1 MTTIDAPQ
9 PDSRSVIRSTAATTA
24 FVVGWYALPDYV
36 RSKTAR
42 TVLKTA
48 GLAAFAALG
57 IRDMRHDD
65 TWQKTVATVRGSG
78 TPPWKRTD
86 QAFSGSHT
94 SRPGQAAQDGAQG
107 PDAPAGLGAGTHTT
121 PSTIAPDGTDR
132 TTQVAALAGAGLVVV
147 GSSVLTVVVEQKV
160 FRRNEARA
168 ARGVRL
174 PHSRIAL
181 LFGALT
187 ALVAVPDVWH
197 SRAVESAQR

>member
-9 PDSRSVIRSTAATTA
+9 PDSRSVIRTTAATTA

-48 GLAAFAALG
+48 GLAAFATLG
-57 IRDMRHDD
+57 IREMRGGDA
-65 TWQKTVATVRGSG
+65 WQETVAAVRGGG

-86 QAFSGSHT
+86 QPVAEPRT
-94 SRPGQAAQDGAQG
+94 APGRQEAPDGAG
-107 PDAPAGLGAGTHTT
+107 APETSAGLGGTPDAAATL
-121 PSTIAPDGTDR
+121 APDEVDR
-132 TTQVAALAGAGLVVV
+132 TARAAALAGAGLVVV
-147 GSSVLTVVVEQKV
+147 GSSVLTVVVEKRV

-168 ARGVRL
+168 ARGLRL
-174 PHSRIAL
+174 PHTRSAL

-187 ALVAVPDVWH
+187 ALVAVPDVWS
-197 SRAVESAQR
+197 SRAAESGTR

>member
-9 PDSRSVIRSTAATTA
+9 PDSRSVIRTTAATTA

-36 RSKTAR
+36 RSTTAR
-42 TVLKTA
+42 TILKTA
-48 GLAAFAALG
+48 GLAVFATLG
-57 IRDMRHDD
+57 IRDLRHDD
-65 TWQKTVATVRGSG
+65 TWQKTVATVRGTG
-78 TPPWKRTD
+78 TPPWKLTD
-86 QAFSGSHT
+86 QAFEGSRA
-94 SRPGQAAQDGAQG
+94 SQAASDEARGS
-107 PDAPAGLGAGTHTT
+107 DAPAGAGTGSRST
-121 PSTIAPDGTDR
+121 PSTVAPAGMDR

-174 PHSRIAL
+174 PHSRTAL

-187 ALVAVPDVWH
+187 ALVAIPDVLH
-197 SRAVESAQR
+197 SRAAESAQR

>member
-36 RSKTAR
+36 RSTAAR

-57 IRDMRHDD
+57 VREMRHDD
-65 TWQKTVATVRGSG
+65 TWQMTVATVRGGG
-78 TPPWKRTD
+78 TPPWKLTD
-86 QAFSGSHT
+86 QTFDGSRA
-94 SRPGQAAQDGAQG
+94 SQAAPDDAQRPG
-107 PDAPAGLGAGTHTT
+107 APAGADGST
-121 PSTIAPDGTDR
+121 PSTLAPDGTDR
-132 TTQVAALAGAGLVVV
+132 TTQAAALAGAGLVVV
-147 GSSVLTVVVEQKV
+147 GSSVLTVLVEKKV

-174 PHSRIAL
+174 PHTRSAL

-187 ALVAVPDVWH
+187 ALVAAPDVWH
-197 SRAVESAQR
+197 SRATEAAKR

>member
-42 TVLKTA
+42 AVLKTA

-57 IRDMRHDD
+57 VRDMRHDD
-65 TWQKTVATVRGSG
+65 TWQKTVATVRGTG
-78 TPPWKRTD
+78 TPPWKLTD
-86 QAFSGSHT
+86 QAFDGTRAS
-94 SRPGQAAQDGAQG
+94 QAASEEAR
-107 PDAPAGLGAGTHTT
+107 PSDAAAGVETGTHTS
-121 PSTIAPDGTDR
+121 PAAVAPDGTDR

-147 GSSVLTVVVEQKV
+147 GSSVLTVVVEKKV

-168 ARGVRL
+168 ARGIRL
-174 PHSRIAL
+174 PHTRSAL

-187 ALVAVPDVWH
+187 ALVAVPDVLH
-197 SRAVESAQR
+197 SRAAESAQR

>member
-9 PDSRSVIRSTAATTA
+9 PDSRSVIRTTAATTA
-24 FVVGWYALPDYV
+24 FVVVWYALPDYV

-65 TWQKTVATVRGSG
+65 TWQKTVATVRGTG
-78 TPPWKRTD
+78 TPPWKLTD
-86 QAFSGSHT
+86 QTFDGSRA
-94 SRPGQAAQDGAQG
+94 SQAAPDDAQG
-107 PDAPAGLGAGTHTT
+107 PGAPAGAGAST
-121 PSTIAPDGTDR
+121 PSTVAPDGMDR
-132 TTQVAALAGAGLVVV
+132 TTQAAALAGAGLVVV
-147 GSSVLTVVVEQKV
+147 GSSVLTVVVEKRV

-174 PHSRIAL
+174 PHSRTAL

-197 SRAVESAQR
+197 SRAAEAAKR

>member
-9 PDSRSVIRSTAATTA
+9 PDSRSVIRTTAATTA
-24 FVVGWYALPDYV
+24 FVVGWYALPDYM

-65 TWQKTVATVRGSG
+65 TWQKTVATVRGTG
-78 TPPWKRTD
+78 TPRWKLSD
-86 QAFSGSHT
+86 QAFEGSR
-94 SRPGQAAQDGAQG
+94 SAQAAPDGTLAS
-107 PDAPAGLGAGTHTT
+107 DAPAGEGTGTQTT
-121 PSTIAPDGTDR
+121 PSTVAPDGMDR
-132 TTQVAALAGAGLVVV
+132 TTQVAALAGAGLVLV
-147 GSSVLTVVVEQKV
+147 GSSVLTVVVEKKV
-160 FRRNEARA
+160 FHRNEARA
-168 ARGVRL
+168 TRGVRL
-174 PHSRIAL
+174 PHTRSAL

-197 SRAVESAQR
+197 SRAAESAQR

>member
-9 PDSRSVIRSTAATTA
+9 PDSRSVIRTTAATTA

-65 TWQKTVATVRGSG
+65 TWQKTVATVRGTG
-78 TPPWKRTD
+78 TPPWKLTD
-86 QAFSGSHT
+86 QTFDGSRA
-94 SRPGQAAQDGAQG
+94 SQAASDGTQAS
-107 PDAPAGLGAGTHTT
+107 DAPAGEGTGTQTT
-121 PSTIAPDGTDR
+121 PSTVAPDGMDR

-147 GSSVLTVVVEQKV
+147 GSSVLTVVVEKKV
-160 FRRNEARA
+160 FHRNEARA

-174 PHSRIAL
+174 PHTRSAL

-197 SRAVESAQR
+197 SRAAESAQR